1 MKITRSTKNEVAA
14 KDVIPISAKKS
25 LNLEIMASEISS
37 YLPIHSLLYP
47 QDMLMDSTERF
58 LAAEVI
64 RKKRFFTLQK
74 KKSSRTV
81 VLVGRV

>member
-1 MKITRSTKNEVAA
+1 MKTA
-14 KDVIPISAKKS
+14 KIYEERVSPIAVIPISAKKS

-37 YLPIHSLLYP
+37 YLPIQEAIYP

-64 RKKRFFTLQK
+64 REKIFYISYLQELFVK
-74 KKSSRTV
+74 IK
-81 VLVGRV
+81 